1 MVAAPDDH
9 AHSPSEELAVLDAN
23 ALPSNLLLRPALPD
37 RQIRATLETL
47 TRTLER
53 ARTHNIGFP
62 SAVDFDYR
70 RLEPLFRHVLNN
82 VGDPGVDGAG
92 ANHTKAIERA
102 VVGFVAD
109 LMRAPQARRWGYV
122 TTGGSEGN
130 LCGLY
135 LARGRLRHPV
145 VYRSEAAH
153 YSVDKAIRLLTLP
166 SVTVTADANGEID
179 YDDLATR
186 VGRHRH
192 RPALVVANIGTT
204 MTEAVDDVRRIRE
217 VLDEVGVRE
226 AHVHADAALSGIPL
240 ALLDPAQRP
249 GFDLADGAD
258 SISVS
263 GHKFVGSPFPC
274 GVIVVRAR
282 PRRVRSVDYIGTF
295 DTTITGSRSGHAP
308 LLLWY
313 AFARYG
319 RDGLRARADAS
330 RRMAAYA
337 HTQLTSIG
345 WEAWR
350 NELAFTVVL
359 KTPPAAVTQR
369 WVLANAADGWSH
381 LVCMPGVTSKQIDAF
396 VRDLAAATG
405 HRGPDVTGPDTASAT
420 KPPTPRRSQ

>member
-1 MVAAPDDH
+1 
-9 AHSPSEELAVLDAN
+9 VLDA
-23 ALPSNLLLRPALPD
+23 AELPNSLRLQPPPSD
-37 RQIRATLETL
+37 RQVQATLAAL
-47 TRTLER
+47 ARTLEC

-62 SAVDFDYR
+62 AAVDFNYR
-70 RLEPLFRHVLNN
+70 HLEPFYRHMLNN
-82 VGDPGVDGAG
+82 VGDPFIDGAG
-92 ANHTKAIERA
+92 ANHTKAIECA

-109 LMRAPQARRWGYV
+109 LMRAPQTRRWGYV

-153 YSVDKAIRLLTLP
+153 YSVDKAIRLLALP
-166 SVTVTADANGEID
+166 SVTVRADANGEID
-179 YDDLATR
+179 YEDLTAR

-192 RPALVVANIGTT
+192 LPALIVANIGTT
-204 MTEAVDDVRRIRE
+204 MTEAVDDVRRIRD
-217 VLDEVGVRE
+217 VLDEVGVRQ

-240 ALLDPAQRP
+240 ALLDPDQRP

-263 GHKFVGSPFPC
+263 GHKFVGAPFPC
-274 GVIVVRAR
+274 GVVVVRAR
-282 PRRVRSVDYIGTF
+282 PRHVRAVAYVGTI

-313 AFARYG
+313 AFAHHG
-319 RDGLRARADAS
+319 IEGLRARADAS
-330 RRMAAYA
+330 RSLAAYA
-337 HTQLTSIG
+337 HAQLTSIG

-359 KTPPAAVTQR
+359 KTPPTSVTNR
-369 WVLANAADGWSH
+369 WVLANSDDGWSH
-381 LVCMPGVTSKQIDAF
+381 VVCMPGVTSRQIDAF

-405 HRGPDVTGPDTASAT
+405 QAAPELSKPDLATVDQQLSA
-420 KPPTPRRSQ
+420 RERLQ